1 MAEKYPFKHDPKT
14 RIRKVEELD
23 EKQARDQAGQLRDA
37 LEYHNYRYYIKNDPE
52 ISDQSYDRLFHRLQE
67 LEEAFP
73 DLQSPDSPTRRVGA
87 PPVDELRKVEHRRP
101 LLSLDSGEEKSKMQE
116 FLRRLKDNTGQERP
130 SLVLEPKLDGFSV
143 ELVYEEGVFSYG
155 STRGDGRTGEDISE
169 NLKTIS
175 TLPLRL
181 QENAPVSLA
190 VRGEVLMSRQGFQEL
205 NRERVENGQEPFA
218 NPRNAAAGIMRQL
231 DSRKVAG
238 KPLELFCYDVVYSED
253 GEIPSSHWEV
263 LQQFTGWGF
272 QINPLNRR
280 ASKLEEIEEYREKLQ
295 SRREELPYEI
305 DGIVIKL
312 DDRDARERL
321 GTRQR
326 SPRWAFAWKFPPKKE
341 ITTLREIAVQVG
353 RTGMLTP
360 VALLDPV
367 QVGGVTV
374 SRATLHNE
382 EEVERKDVR
391 PGDTVR
397 IFRAGDVIPE
407 VAERIKEPG
416 KKRGRKFSMPSE
428 CPSCG
433 SPVVREGAYVL
444 CPAGLACPAQRIGRI
459 IHYASRDALDIETL
473 GEKNVEQ
480 LVEKGMVEQLPD
492 LYRLDEEQLAS
503 LDGFAAKSAAKLHKA
518 IQGTRKPPLDRF
530 LYALGIRHVGEHVAQ
545 VLARHFHSLE
555 KLQSADRDELERID
569 EIGPEIAQSIYN
581 FFQEEENRDILEVLE
596 SLGVSPRAVKPKAG
610 RRNKGTALEGLNF
623 VFTGELSGYTRR
635 EAEERVES
643 LGGRATSSVS
653 GNTDYLVA
661 GGDPG
666 SKLDDAKEKDVKILN
681 EEQFERL
688 LEEKN
693 VDKGG

>member
-1 MAEKYPFKHDPKT
+1 MAARNPFKHDPKL
-14 RIRKVEELD
+14 RFPKVDKLS
-23 EKQARDQAGQLRDA
+23 KNQAREQAEQLREA
-37 LEYHNYRYYIKNDPE
+37 LEYHNHRYYIKNDPE
-52 ISDQSYDRLFHRLQE
+52 ISDSSYDRLFHRLE
-67 LEEAFP
+67 RLEEAFP
-73 DLQSPDSPTRRVGA
+73 DLRRPDSPTRRVGA
-87 PPVDELRKVEHRRP
+87 PPVDELKKMEHRRP
-101 LLSLDSGEEKSKMQE
+101 LLSLDSGEAKAKMQD
-116 FLRRLKDNTGQERP
+116 FVRTLKDKTGKDRP
-130 SLVLEPKLDGFSV
+130 LLVLEPKLDGFSV
-143 ELVYEEGVFSYG
+143 ELVYEEGIFRYG

-181 QENAPVSLA
+181 QGNAPVSLA
-190 VRGEVLMSRQGFQEL
+190 VRGEVLMFRQGFQEL
-205 NRERVENGQEPFA
+205 NRARVENGEEPFA

-231 DSRKVAG
+231 DSRNVAG
-238 KPLELFCYDVVYSED
+238 KPMELFCYDVVDSED
-253 GEIPSSHWEV
+253 GQLPSSHWEV
-263 LQQFTGWGF
+263 LQQFTRWGF
-272 QINPLNRR
+272 RINELNRR
-280 ASKLEEIEEYREKLQ
+280 ASKLDEIEEYREKLQ
-295 SRREELPYEI
+295 GQREELPYEI
-305 DGIVIKL
+305 DGVVIKL
-312 DDRDARERL
+312 DDRDAREQL

-374 SRATLHNE
+374 SRASLHNE

-416 KKRGRKFSMPSE
+416 KKRGKKFSMPAR

-433 SPVVREGAYVL
+433 NSVVREGAYVL

-459 IHYASRDALDIETL
+459 IHYASRDALDIDTL
-473 GEKNVEQ
+473 GEKNVGK
-480 LVEKGMVEQLPD
+480 LVAKGLVKNLPD

-518 IQGTRKPPLDRF
+518 IQVTKEPPLERF
-530 LYALGIRHVGEHVAQ
+530 LYALGIRNVGEHVAQ
-545 VLARHFHSLE
+545 VLARQFGSLE
-555 KLQSADRDELERID
+555 KLKNAGRDELEGID
-569 EIGPEIAQSIYN
+569 EIGPEIAQSVSN
-581 FFQEEENRDILEVLE
+581 FFHEEENRDILEELE
-596 SLGVSPRAVKPKAG
+596 NLGFQPKAVKPQQSKESG
-610 RRNKGTALEGLNF
+610 NNALEGLTF

-643 LGGRATSSVS
+643 LGGRASSSVS

-661 GGDPG
+661 GEEPG
-666 SKLDDAKEKDVKILN
+666 SKLDEAKEKDVKILN
-681 EEQFERL
+681 EDQFEEL
-688 LEEKN
+688 LEEKT
-693 VDKGG
+693 

>member
-1 MAEKYPFKHDPKT
+1 MAERNPFKHDPKT
-14 RIRKVEELD
+14 RFGNVEDLNE
-23 EKQARDQAGQLRDA
+23 EEAREQAGQLREA
-37 LEYHNYRYYIKNDPE
+37 LEYHNFRYYIKNDPE
-52 ISDQSYDRLFHRLQE
+52 ISDSSFDMLFHRLE
-67 LEEAFP
+67 RLEEAFP
-73 DLQSPDSPTRRVGA
+73 DFRRPDSPTRRVGA
-87 PPVDELRKVEHRRP
+87 APVEELAKVEHRRP
-101 LLSLDSGEEKSKMQE
+101 LLSLESGEERAKMQD
-116 FLRRLKDNTGQERP
+116 FLRTLKDKTGQEQP
-130 SLVLEPKLDGFSV
+130 PLVLEPKLDGFSV
-143 ELVYEEGVFSYG
+143 ELVYEEGIFSYG

-169 NLKTIS
+169 NLKTIP

-181 QENAPVSLA
+181 QDNAPVSLA

-205 NRERVENGQEPFA
+205 NRTRVENGREPFA

-238 KPLELFCYDVVYSED
+238 KPLELFCYGVVDSED
-253 GEIPSSHWEV
+253 GELPSSHWEV
-263 LQQFTGWGF
+263 LQRFTGWGF
-272 QINPLNRR
+272 RTNPLNRR

-295 SRREELPYEI
+295 DKREELPYEI
-305 DGIVIKL
+305 DGIVVKL
-312 DDRDARERL
+312 DDRKARERL

-416 KKRGRKFSMPSE
+416 RKRDRKFSMPGK

-459 IHYASRDALDIETL
+459 LHYASRDALDIDTL
-473 GEKNVEQ
+473 GEKNVQQ
-480 LVEKGMVEQLPD
+480 LVEKGLVERLPD

-503 LDGFAAKSAAKLHKA
+503 LDGFAEKSAAKLHRA
-518 IQGTRKPPLDRF
+518 IQATRRPPLDRF
-530 LYALGIRHVGEHVAQ
+530 LYALGIRHVGEHVAR
-545 VLARHFHSLE
+545 VLALHFGSLE
-555 KLQSADRDELERID
+555 KLKNAERDELERID
-569 EIGPEIAQSIYN
+569 EIGPEIAESISD
-581 FFQEEENRDILEVLE
+581 FFQEDENLNILEELE
-596 SLGVSPRAVKPKAG
+596 DLGVTPKASEP
-610 RRNKGTALEGLNF
+610 RNSVGPESKTLEGLTF

-661 GGDPG
+661 GENPG
-666 SKLDDAKEKDVKILN
+666 SKLDDAREKDVKILN
-681 EEQFERL
+681 EERFEQL
-688 LEEKN
+688 LGEKT
-693 VDKGG
+693 